1 MPTPEEI
8 QEEKRKLRQL
18 RLIVDFTVQL
28 LYQADISV
36 PEMLE
41 LVEATKKT
49 VLYLFPG
56 KEFQFELIYR
66 PRFNR
71 IIRERLLSN

>member
-1 MPTPEEI
+1 VATSKEI
-8 QEEKRKLRQL
+8 QEERKKIRRL
-18 RLIVDFTVQL
+18 RLIVDLTLQL
-28 LYQADISV
+28 LYQEDMTV

-41 LVEATKKT
+41 LVEATKKQ
-49 VLYLFPG
+49 VLTLFPG

-71 IIRERLLSN
+71 VIQERLQSN

>member
-1 MPTPEEI
+1 MPTSEEI
-8 QEEKRKLRQL
+8 QDEKRRLRQL

-28 LYQADISV
+28 LYQAELSV

-49 VLYLFPG
+49 VLHLFPD

>member
-1 MPTPEEI
+1 MATAEEI
-8 QEEKRKLRQL
+8 QEEKRRLRQL
-18 RLIVDFTVQL
+18 RLIVDFTAQL

-41 LVEATKKT
+41 LVEATKRT
-49 VLYLFPG
+49 VLHLFPG

-71 IIRERLLSN
+71 IIRERLQSN

>member
-1 MPTPEEI
+1 MATQKEI
-8 QEEKRKLRQL
+8 EEEKRRLRQL
-18 RLIVDFTVQL
+18 RLIVDFTAQM
-28 LYQADISV
+28 LYQADISI

-49 VLYLFPG
+49 VLHLFPG

-71 IIRERLLSN
+71 IIQERLSSN